1 VLGLSFTE
9 ILVIAIVALLAVGPQ
24 KLPGLLRT
32 LGMWARKIRIMS
44 TEMRAQSG
52 IDDILRAEGLQ
63 GGINEL
69 RSLMRGQANM
79 ITSAVTTL
87 PAVRKPIE
95 AAPPPPAEP
104 PPAPPTPAEPE
115 PAEEDP
121 YANLDVDTVRESPPE
136 GPDSYGAIP
145 DDLLDDGSVEP
156 APEPEPLAA
165 APEAAPEP
173 PLAEPDTASPA
184 NTELASTEA
193 TSEATVPEATVPEA
207 PPPEPPMTGTTEA
220 VPAAPTEAPELT
232 AAPRIS
238 EPNVPASQ
246 TTSHER

>member
-32 LGMWARKIRIMS
+32 LGTWARKLRIMS
-44 TEMRAQSG
+44 SEMRAQSG
-52 IDDILRAEGLQ
+52 IDDILRSEGLH
-63 GGINEL
+63 GGITEL
-69 RSLMRGQANM
+69 RSLMRGQASL
-79 ITSAVTTL
+79 ITSAVTSL

-95 AAPPPPAEP
+95 AAPPPPP
-104 PPAPPTPAEPE
+104 PTESPAPAEAE

-145 DDLLDDGSVEP
+145 DDLLDDGTI
-156 APEPEPLAA
+156 EPEPIAA
-165 APEAAPEP
+165 APEAAPDEAAPPIVEAAPPIAEPAPPIAEPAPPIAEPAPTNAEPVVAEPEVAPAPLVGEP
-173 PLAEPDTASPA
+173 PA
-184 NTELASTEA
+184 
-193 TSEATVPEATVPEA
+193 PEA
-207 PPPEPPMTGTTEA
+207 
-220 VPAAPTEAPELT
+220 
-232 AAPRIS
+232 
-238 EPNVPASQ
+238 Q